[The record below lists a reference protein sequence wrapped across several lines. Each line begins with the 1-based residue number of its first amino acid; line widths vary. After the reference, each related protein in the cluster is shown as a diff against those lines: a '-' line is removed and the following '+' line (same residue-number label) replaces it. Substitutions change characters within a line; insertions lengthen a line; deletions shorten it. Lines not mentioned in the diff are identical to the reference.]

1 MWRVYPLRFDILKIE
16 GKNWRSLWA
25 CAFCVSEL
33 FPYVAK
39 KGASPGRNQ
48 RPARSLPTPA
58 PSTKIPDPQTPHP
71 KTPYEREQTTK
82 RRGEIS
88 ELAFALAA
96 ARHGFGISR
105 PYGDSERYDIILDS
119 AHVPSVIPTEA
130 ERKRA
135 KWRACPEPAE
145 GDLLFASARPR
156 LIRVQVK
163 ATTQFQCG
171 LYRVN
176 AHRRINGRA
185 VPYKLSEI
193 DFFVAYI
200 IPEDSWYTFP
210 LPHILGLTSLS
221 LNPKRRRKRHENDP
235 YREAWHLLHQQDGLE
250 FA

>member
-1 MWRVYPLRFDILKIE
+1 MRRRKGP
-16 GKNWRSLWA
+16 SL
-25 CAFCVSEL
+25 
-33 FPYVAK
+33 
-39 KGASPGRNQ
+39 GRNQ
-48 RPARSLPTPA
+48 RPAQALPTQPV
-58 PSTKIPDPQTPHP
+58 P
-71 KTPYEREQTTK
+71 KQTPYEREQTTK

-105 PYGDSERYDIILDS
+105 PYGDSERYDIILDCPKNDPS
-119 AHVPSVIPTEA
+119 HLPSVIPTEA
-130 ERKRA
+130 ERQRA

-145 GDLLFASARPR
+145 GNLLFASTRPR

-163 ATTQFQCG
+163 ATTQFLCG

-200 IPEDSWYTFP
+200 IPEDSWYIFP

-221 LNPKRRRKRHENDP
+221 LNSKRRRKRHENDP
-235 YREAWHLLHQQDGLE
+235 YREAWHLLRQPDGLE

>member
-1 MWRVYPLRFDILKIE
+1 MRR
-16 GKNWRSLWA
+16 R
-25 CAFCVSEL
+25 
-33 FPYVAK
+33 
-39 KGASPGRNQ
+39 KGSSPGRNQ
-48 RPARSLPTPA
+48 RPARSLPAGAASSKTPDQQT
-58 PSTKIPDPQTPHP
+58 PSQQTPPPQTPH
-71 KTPYEREQTTK
+71 EREQSTK

-119 AHVPSVIPTEA
+119 AHIASVIPNRA
-130 ERKRA
+130 ERPRT
-135 KWRACPEPAE
+135 ACPEPSH
-145 GDLLFASARPR
+145 GNLLSAAARPR

-163 ATTQFQCG
+163 ATTQFLCG

-193 DFFVAYI
+193 DFFVAYV
-200 IPEDSWYTFP
+200 IPEDSWYIFP

-235 YREAWHLLHQQDGLE
+235 YREAWHFLHQPDGLE

>member
-1 MWRVYPLRFDILKIE
+1 MWRVYPLRFDILIIE
-16 GKNWRSLWA
+16 GKKRRSLWA
-25 CAFCVSEL
+25 CAFVFSEL
-33 FPYVAK
+33 FSNVAR
-39 KGASPGRNQ
+39 KGASPGRKP
-48 RPARSLPTPA
+48 RPAQVPPIPQP
-58 PSTKIPDPQTPHP
+58 PSPHPQTPRP
-71 KTPYEREQTTK
+71 QTPYEREQTTK

-105 PYGDSERYDIILDS
+105 PYGDSERYDIILDCQKND
-119 AHVPSVIPTEA
+119 PSHLDPST
-130 ERKRA
+130 
-135 KWRACPEPAE
+135 
-145 GDLLFASARPR
+145 RPR

-163 ATTQFQCG
+163 ATTQFLCG

-193 DFFVAYI
+193 DFFAAYI
-200 IPEDSWYTFP
+200 IPEDSWYIFP

-221 LNPKRRRKRHENDP
+221 LNPKRSRKSHENDP
-235 YREAWHLLHQQDGLE
+235 YREAWHLLHQPDGLE